1 MYFVLL
7 QFDLRML
14 TPCFCVQVFTAEE
27 DVTDVSDKKTGIE
40 EENTQWSLNKQTP
53 PVGEMSDRWRDNKNT
68 LEMNT
73 EEPPLVIQE
82 VSAPRSCHDNPEEFD
97 EDQQEAAICSTNPPS
112 ETEAAVPA
120 VRDEGEEEENGPERD
135 GAGKNRDGSSV
146 SAPVKVDGPDL
157 PGVAADVKGGISFT
171 EDSQHQDKM
180 DEDVDATIHE
190 TGNLPEE
197 HLDTHVLSRRHQSV
211 HVGDGEGSNMANA
224 AADPGATENDG
235 EKSRPSPPSTLLT
248 SEDMSSSQ
256 DQEDSGAGAAPV
268 TTRDTSLPVGQI
280 HSPCSDGRGDGVLSP
295 GEESGISSLAVSP
308 DLQDGVGDLRS
319 EAQNSLFADD
329 EALSDGN
336 EDTAEML
343 LGHYSS
349 LHFQSFHSERSNW
362 TQYDYFA
369 ANEDMFGHEIED
381 GYHRAMDQFAAQ
393 LAVSV
398 TSFTDGMK
406 TQTDVNAVVEVV
418 EIKER
423 VGVSVEKKGDEEEK
437 QEDYERTEISIMEAT
452 MDNNEWITDS
462 FPVLPWLNALVQD
475 HMRTSQRPPEEGAAG
490 TDPSSDVPP
499 PTEIKETGSVS
510 LADENAENNKKV
522 VAVQPMP
529 QNVNVTFCIQYFT
542 RSPHQTVAITGNQQ
556 ELGNWKGFIPLES
569 AKDGHWSTVVSLPAE
584 SHVEW
589 KFVVLDKGEVCRWEE
604 CGNRHL
610 DTGYGDDL
618 LVHKW
623 WGLL

>member
-7 QFDLRML
+7 QFDLRIL
-14 TPCFCVQVFTAEE
+14 TPCFCVQVLTAEEE
-27 DVTDVSDKKTGIE
+27 DVTDVSSNE
-40 EENTQWSLNKQTP
+40 EENTRWSLNKQTP
-53 PVGEMSDRWRDNKNT
+53 PVGEMSDRWRDNKTT

-73 EEPPLVIQE
+73 EEPPVVIQE
-82 VSAPRSCHDNPEEFD
+82 VSAPRSCHDDHEEFV
-97 EDQQEAAICSTNPPS
+97 DQQEAAICSTNPPS
-112 ETEAAVPA
+112 QTEAAMAA
-120 VRDEGEEEENGPERD
+120 VRDEGEGLVVETVKKAEEEENGPEHD
-135 GAGKNRDGSSV
+135 GADKNRDGLSV
-146 SAPVKVDGPDL
+146 SAPVKVDDPDL
-157 PGVAADVKGGISFT
+157 PGVAANIKGETSFT
-171 EDSQHQDKM
+171 EDKHQDKM
-180 DEDVDATIHE
+180 DEDVDTMIHE

-197 HLDTHVLSRRHQSV
+197 HDDPHAPSRRHQSV
-211 HVGDGEGSNMANA
+211 HVR
-224 AADPGATENDG
+224 DG
-235 EKSRPSPPSTLLT
+235 EKSHPSTLLT
-248 SEDMSSSQ
+248 SEEMSSSQ
-256 DQEDSGAGAAPV
+256 DQEDCGPGAAPV

-280 HSPCSDGRGDGVLSP
+280 RSPCSDGRGDGVLSP

-308 DLQDGVGDLRS
+308 DLQDGVCDLRS
-319 EAQNSLFADD
+319 EAPNSLFADD
-329 EALSDGN
+329 AALSGGN
-336 EDTAEML
+336 EETAEMM

-362 TQYDYFA
+362 TRYDYFA

-381 GYHRAMDQFAAQ
+381 GYHTAMDQFAAQ

-398 TSFTDGMK
+398 TSFADGMK

-423 VGVSVEKKGDEEEK
+423 AGVSVEKKGDEEEK

-452 MDNNEWITDS
+452 MDHNEWITDS

-475 HMRTSQRPPEEGAAG
+475 HMRTSQRPPEEGAAV

-499 PTEIKETGSVS
+499 PTDIKETSSVS

-529 QNVNVTFCIQYFT
+529 QNVNVTFCIHYFT

-569 AKDGHWSTVVSLPAE
+569 AKDGHWSMVVSLPAE

-589 KFVVLDKGEVCRWEE
+589 KFVVLDRGEVCRWEE